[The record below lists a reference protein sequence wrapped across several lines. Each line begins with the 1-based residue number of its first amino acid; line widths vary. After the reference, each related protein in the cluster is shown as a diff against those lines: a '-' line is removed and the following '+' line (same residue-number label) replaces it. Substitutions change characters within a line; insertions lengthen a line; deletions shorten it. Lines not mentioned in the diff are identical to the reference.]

1 MGKPILEAII
11 DAGTFNVSVLTR
23 ESSKSTFPSSIKVI
37 KADLASVESLTKA
50 LNGQD
55 AVVSA
60 VGTEGLL
67 GQKVLID
74 GAIAAGVKLFIP
86 SEFGSDLGNPKT
98 AALPVFGYKI
108 PVNAHLEEKVKTN
121 PDFSYTQV
129 RNSAFLDWGLEHGFV
144 FDWRNNSPKIF
155 DGGDRPF
162 SLTTLTS
169 VASAVVGVLNHPAE
183 TKNRAVYVRDII
195 TTQNKILEIAKKL
208 TPGEKWEPVQV
219 KLSDVEK
226 ASYEGL
232 AKGDYSMNT
241 MAGFL
246 FMSILG
252 EGYGGLFEKVDNELL
267 GVPGNKTEADIEV
280 ILKPLLAGRK

>member
-1 MGKPILEAII
+1 M
-11 DAGTFNVSVLTR
+11 TR
-23 ESSKSTFPSSIKVI
+23 ESSESTFPSSVKVI
-37 KADLASVESLTKA
+37 KADFASVESLTQA
-50 LNGQD
+50 LKGQD

-67 GQKVLID
+67 GQKELID

-98 AALPVFGYKI
+98 AALPVFGYKL

-121 PDFSYTQV
+121 PDFSYTQI
-129 RNSAFLDWGLEHGFV
+129 RNSAFLDWGLERGFV
-144 FDWRNNSPKIF
+144 FDWHNNSPKIF

-162 SLTTLTS
+162 SLTTLAS
-169 VASAVVGVLNHPAE
+169 VALAVVGVLNHPAE
-183 TKNRAVYVRDII
+183 TKNRAVFIHDII
-195 TTQNKILEIAKKL
+195 TTQNKMLEIAQKH
-208 TPGEKWEPVQV
+208 TPGEKWEPVHV
-219 KLSDVEK
+219 KISDVQK
-226 ASYEGL
+226 VSYDGL

-246 FMSILG
+246 FVSIFG
-252 EGYGGLFEKVDNELL
+252 EGYGGLFDKVDNELL
-267 GVPGNKTEADIEV
+267 GVPGNKTEADIEA